1 MVFVPEPNFSTHP
14 FLEDYKCLQSVALEG
29 VIARQTLPSAVQ
41 FLFEITKPHNIE
53 YTKDIIQTNKDLY
66 NDTANAYKKH
76 SKHFMKQDAVISRGK

>member
-1 MVFVPEPNFSTHP
+1 MCLGIVPEPNFSTHP

-53 YTKDIIQTNKDLY
+53 YTKDIIQTNRTYTMILLMRIKSIQSIL
-66 NDTANAYKKH
+66 
-76 SKHFMKQDAVISRGK
+76 

>member
-1 MVFVPEPNFSTHP
+1 MVFVPEPDFSTHP

-53 YTKDIIQTNKDLY
+53 YTKNIIQTNRTYTMILLMRI
-66 NDTANAYKKH
+66 KKH